1 MTTLRG
7 AAGRTRFAP
16 LSTRSA
22 GRPRRHGRI
31 FSRLESALDG
41 AVAASSGGWPSSV
54 GIGGSIA

>member
-7 AAGRTRFAP
+7 AAGPVRP
-16 LSTRSA
+16 STRSA
-22 GRPRRHGRI
+22 DGRADTEV
-31 FSRLESALDG
+31 FSRLESALDR